1 MQGLAP
7 DYWERGKNELKQID
21 KNIKKIIDMY
31 EFPSLTTRENMFFTL
46 IRSIVGQQ
54 ISVKAADTIW
64 EKIVNEAKEIEP
76 EVIFSMD
83 ESIMRKCGLSKR
95 KVEYMK
101 AVSEKW
107 LNGYDKINWL
117 ELSDE
122 AVIERLVEIRGIG
135 RWTAEM
141 ILIFTLMRPDIF
153 PMGDIGAI
161 RALEKIYNKGQKM
174 NKQEIERIV
183 KKWIPWRTIATW
195 YLWRSI
201 DPVPVQY

>member
-1 MQGLAP
+1 MKELGP
-7 DYWERGKNELKQID
+7 DYWEKGKKELKKID
-21 KNIKKIIDMY
+21 KNIKKIIELY
-31 EFPSLTTRENMFFTL
+31 EFPSLTTREDMFYTL

-54 ISVKAADTIW
+54 ISVRAADTIW
-64 EKIVNEAKEIEP
+64 DKIVNEAKEIRP
-76 EVIFSMD
+76 EIIYSMD
-83 ESIMRKCGLSKR
+83 ENIMRDCGLSKR

-107 LNGYDKINWL
+107 LNGYDKINWY

-122 AVIERLVEIRGIG
+122 AVTEKLVEIRGIG
-135 RWTAEM
+135 KWTAEM

-161 RALEKIYNKGQKM
+161 RALEKIYNKGKKM
-174 NKQEIERIV
+174 NKEQIEEIV
-183 KKWIPWRTIATW
+183 KKWKPWRTIATW

>member
-1 MQGLAP
+1 MHELSP
-7 DYWERGKNELKQID
+7 DYWERGKKELKQID

-64 EKIVNEAKEIEP
+64 NKIVNEAKEIRP

-83 ESIMRKCGLSKR
+83 ESIMRGCGLSKR

-107 LNGYDKINWL
+107 LNGYDKINWH

-122 AVIERLVEIRGIG
+122 AVIERLVQIRGIG

-161 RALEKIYNKGQKM
+161 RALEKIYNKGEKM
-174 NKQEIERIV
+174 DKKEIESIV

>member
-1 MQGLAP
+1 MKELGP
-7 DYWERGKNELKQID
+7 DYWEKGKKELKKID
-21 KNIKKIIDMY
+21 KNIKKIIELY

-54 ISVKAADTIW
+54 ISVRAADTIW
-64 EKIVNEAKEIEP
+64 DKIVNEAKEIRP
-76 EVIFSMD
+76 EIIYSMD
-83 ESIMRKCGLSKR
+83 ENIMRDCGLSKR

-107 LNGYDKINWL
+107 LNGYDKINWH

-122 AVIERLVEIRGIG
+122 AVTEKLVEIRGIG
-135 RWTAEM
+135 KWTAEM

-174 NKQEIERIV
+174 NKEQIEEIV
-183 KKWIPWRTIATW
+183 KKWKPWRTIATW

>member
-1 MQGLAP
+1 MKELGP
-7 DYWERGKNELKQID
+7 DYWEKGKKELKKID
-21 KNIKKIIDMY
+21 KNIKKIIELY

-54 ISVKAADTIW
+54 ISVKAADTVW
-64 EKIVNEAKEIEP
+64 DKIVNEAKEIRP
-76 EVIFSMD
+76 EIIYSMD
-83 ESIMRKCGLSKR
+83 ENTMRDCGLSKR

-107 LNGYDKINWL
+107 LNGYDKINWH

-122 AVIERLVEIRGIG
+122 AVTEKLVEIRGIG
-135 RWTAEM
+135 KWTAEM

-174 NKQEIERIV
+174 NKEQIEEIV
-183 KKWIPWRTIATW
+183 KKWKPWRTIATW

>member
-1 MQGLAP
+1 MKELGP
-7 DYWERGKNELKQID
+7 DYWERGKKELKKID
-21 KNIKKIIDMY
+21 INIKKIIELY
-31 EFPSLTTRENMFFTL
+31 EFPSLTTKENMFFTL

-54 ISVKAADTIW
+54 ISVRAADTVW
-64 EKIVNEAKEIEP
+64 DKIVNEAKEIRP
-76 EVIFSMD
+76 EIIYSMD
-83 ESIMRKCGLSKR
+83 ENTMRDCGLSKR

-107 LNGYDKINWL
+107 LNGYDKINWH

-122 AVIERLVEIRGIG
+122 AVTEKLVEIRGIG
-135 RWTAEM
+135 KWTAEM

-174 NKQEIERIV
+174 NKEQIEKIV
-183 KKWIPWRTIATW
+183 KKWKPWRTIATW

>member
-1 MQGLAP
+1 LKELGP
-7 DYWERGKNELKQID
+7 DYWEKGKKELKKID
-21 KNIKKIIDMY
+21 KNIKKIIELY

-54 ISVKAADTIW
+54 ISVRAADTIW
-64 EKIVNEAKEIEP
+64 DKIVNEAKEIRP
-76 EVIFSMD
+76 EIIYSMD
-83 ESIMRKCGLSKR
+83 ENTMRDCGLSKR

-107 LNGYDKINWL
+107 LNDYDKINWH

-122 AVIERLVEIRGIG
+122 AVTEKLVEIRGIG
-135 RWTAEM
+135 KWTAEM

-174 NKQEIERIV
+174 NKEQIEEIV
-183 KKWIPWRTIATW
+183 KKWKPWRTIATW

>member
-1 MQGLAP
+1 LKELGP
-7 DYWERGKNELKQID
+7 DYWEKGKKELKKID
-21 KNIKKIIDMY
+21 KNIKKIIELY
-31 EFPSLTTRENMFFTL
+31 EFPSLTTRENMFYTL

-54 ISVKAADTIW
+54 ISVRAADTIW
-64 EKIVNEAKEIEP
+64 DKIVNEAKEIRP
-76 EVIFSMD
+76 EIIYSMD
-83 ESIMRKCGLSKR
+83 ENTMRDCGLSKR

-107 LNGYDKINWL
+107 LNGYDKINWH

-122 AVIERLVEIRGIG
+122 AVTEKLVEIRGIG
-135 RWTAEM
+135 KWTAEM

-174 NKQEIERIV
+174 NKEQIEEIV
-183 KKWIPWRTIATW
+183 KKWKPWRTIATW

>member
-1 MQGLAP
+1 MKELGP
-7 DYWERGKNELKQID
+7 DYWEKGKKELKKID
-21 KNIKKIIDMY
+21 KNIKKIIELY

-54 ISVKAADTIW
+54 ISVRAADTIW
-64 EKIVNEAKEIEP
+64 DKIVNEAKEIRP
-76 EVIFSMD
+76 EIIYSMD
-83 ESIMRKCGLSKR
+83 ENTMRDCGLSKR

-107 LNGYDKINWL
+107 LDGYDKINWHG
-117 ELSDE
+117 LSDE
-122 AVIERLVEIRGIG
+122 AVTEKLVEIRGIG
-135 RWTAEM
+135 KWTAEM

-174 NKQEIERIV
+174 NKEQIEEIV
-183 KKWIPWRTIATW
+183 KKWKPWRTIGTW

>member
-1 MQGLAP
+1 MKGLGP
-7 DYWERGKNELKQID
+7 DYWEKGKKELKKID
-21 KNIKKIIDMY
+21 KNIKKIIELY

-54 ISVKAADTIW
+54 ISVKAADTVW
-64 EKIVNEAKEIEP
+64 DKIVNEAKEIRP
-76 EVIFSMD
+76 EIIYSMD
-83 ESIMRKCGLSKR
+83 ENTMRDCGLSKR

-107 LNGYDKINWL
+107 LNGYDKINWH

-122 AVIERLVEIRGIG
+122 DVTEKLVEIRGIG
-135 RWTAEM
+135 KWTAEM

-174 NKQEIERIV
+174 NKEQIEEIV
-183 KKWIPWRTIATW
+183 KRWKPWRTIATW

>member
-1 MQGLAP
+1 MKELGP
-7 DYWERGKNELKQID
+7 DYWERGKKELKKID
-21 KNIKKIIDMY
+21 INIKKIIELY
-31 EFPSLTTRENMFFTL
+31 EFPSLTTKENMFFTL

-54 ISVKAADTIW
+54 ISVRAADTVW
-64 EKIVNEAKEIEP
+64 DKIVNEAKEIRP
-76 EVIFSMD
+76 EIIYSMD
-83 ESIMRKCGLSKR
+83 ENTMRNCGLSKR

-107 LNGYDKINWL
+107 LNGYDKINWH

-122 AVIERLVEIRGIG
+122 AVTEKLVEIRGIG
-135 RWTAEM
+135 KWTAEM

-174 NKQEIERIV
+174 NKEQIEEIV
-183 KKWIPWRTIATW
+183 KKWKPWRTIATW

>member
-1 MQGLAP
+1 MKELGP
-7 DYWERGKNELKQID
+7 DYWEKGKKELKKID
-21 KNIKKIIDMY
+21 KNIKKIIELY
-31 EFPSLTTRENMFFTL
+31 EFPSLTTRENMFYTL

-54 ISVKAADTIW
+54 ISVRAADTIW
-64 EKIVNEAKEIEP
+64 DKIVNEAKEIRP
-76 EVIFSMD
+76 EIIYSMD
-83 ESIMRKCGLSKR
+83 ENTMRDCGLSKR

-107 LNGYDKINWL
+107 LNGYDKINWH

-122 AVIERLVEIRGIG
+122 AITEKLVEIRGIG
-135 RWTAEM
+135 KWTAEM

-174 NKQEIERIV
+174 NKEQIEKIV
-183 KKWIPWRTIATW
+183 KKWKPWRTIATW

-201 DPVPVQY
+201 DPKPIQY

>member
-1 MQGLAP
+1 MKELGP
-7 DYWERGKNELKQID
+7 DYWEKGKKELKKID
-21 KNIKKIIDMY
+21 KNIKKIIELY

-54 ISVKAADTIW
+54 ISVRAADTVW
-64 EKIVNEAKEIEP
+64 DKIVNEAKEIRP
-76 EVIFSMD
+76 EIIYSMD
-83 ESIMRKCGLSKR
+83 ENTMRDCGLSKR

-107 LNGYDKINWL
+107 LNGYDKINWH

-122 AVIERLVEIRGIG
+122 AVTEKLVEIRGIG
-135 RWTAEM
+135 KWTAEM

-153 PMGDIGAI
+153 PIGDIGAI

-174 NKQEIERIV
+174 KKEQIEEIV
-183 KKWIPWRTIATW
+183 KKWKPWRTIATW

>member
-1 MQGLAP
+1 LKELSP
-7 DYWERGKNELKQID
+7 DYWEKGKKELKKID
-21 KNIKKIIDMY
+21 KNIKKIIELY

-54 ISVKAADTIW
+54 ISVRAADTIW
-64 EKIVNEAKEIEP
+64 DKIVNEAKEIRP
-76 EVIFSMD
+76 EIIYSMD
-83 ESIMRKCGLSKR
+83 ENTMRDCGLSKR

-107 LNGYDKINWL
+107 LNGYDKINWH

-122 AVIERLVEIRGIG
+122 DVTEKLVEIRGIG
-135 RWTAEM
+135 KWTAEM

-161 RALEKIYNKGQKM
+161 RAVEKIYNKGQKM
-174 NKQEIERIV
+174 NKEQIEEIV
-183 KKWIPWRTIATW
+183 KKWKPWRTIATW

>member
-1 MQGLAP
+1 MKELGP
-7 DYWERGKNELKQID
+7 DYWEKGKKELKKID
-21 KNIKKIIDMY
+21 KNIKKIIELY
-31 EFPSLTTRENMFFTL
+31 EFPSLTTRENMFYTL

-54 ISVKAADTIW
+54 ISVRAADTIW
-64 EKIVNEAKEIEP
+64 DKIVNEAKEIRP
-76 EVIFSMD
+76 EIIYSMD
-83 ESIMRKCGLSKR
+83 ENTMRNCGLSKR

-107 LNGYDKINWL
+107 LNGYDKINWH

-122 AVIERLVEIRGIG
+122 AVTEKLVEIRGIG
-135 RWTAEM
+135 KWTAEM

-174 NKQEIERIV
+174 KKEQIEEIV
-183 KKWIPWRTIATW
+183 KKWKPWRTIATW

>member
-1 MQGLAP
+1 MKELGP
-7 DYWERGKNELKQID
+7 DYWEKGKKELKKID
-21 KNIKKIIDMY
+21 KNIKKIIELY
-31 EFPSLTTRENMFFTL
+31 EFPSLTTRENMFYTL

-54 ISVKAADTIW
+54 ISVRAADTIW
-64 EKIVNEAKEIEP
+64 DKIVNEAKEIRP
-76 EVIFSMD
+76 EKIYSMD
-83 ESIMRKCGLSKR
+83 ENTMRNCGLSKR

-107 LNGYDKINWL
+107 LNGYDKINWH

-122 AVIERLVEIRGIG
+122 AVTEKLVEIRGIG
-135 RWTAEM
+135 EWTAEM

-174 NKQEIERIV
+174 NKEQIEEIV
-183 KKWIPWRTIATW
+183 KKWKPWRTIATW

>member
-1 MQGLAP
+1 
-7 DYWERGKNELKQID
+7 
-21 KNIKKIIDMY
+21 
-31 EFPSLTTRENMFFTL
+31 
-46 IRSIVGQQ
+46 
-54 ISVKAADTIW
+54 
-64 EKIVNEAKEIEP
+64 
-76 EVIFSMD
+76 
-83 ESIMRKCGLSKR
+83 
-95 KVEYMK
+95 MK

-107 LNGYDKINWL
+107 LNGYDKINWH

-122 AVIERLVEIRGIG
+122 AVTEKLVEIRGIG
-135 RWTAEM
+135 KWTAEM

-174 NKQEIERIV
+174 NKEQIEEIV
-183 KKWIPWRTIATW
+183 KKWKPWRTIATW

>member
-1 MQGLAP
+1 MKELGP
-7 DYWERGKNELKQID
+7 DYWEKGKKELKKID
-21 KNIKKIIDMY
+21 KNIKKIIELY

-54 ISVKAADTIW
+54 ISVKAADTVW
-64 EKIVNEAKEIEP
+64 DKIVNEAKEIRP
-76 EVIFSMD
+76 EIIYSMD
-83 ESIMRKCGLSKR
+83 ENTMRDCGLSKR

-107 LNGYDKINWL
+107 LNGYDKINWH

-122 AVIERLVEIRGIG
+122 AITEKLVEIRGIG
-135 RWTAEM
+135 KWTAEM

-174 NKQEIERIV
+174 NKEQIEEIV
-183 KKWIPWRTIATW
+183 KKWKHYHYQHYCQRH
-195 YLWRSI
+195 
-201 DPVPVQY
+201 

>member
-1 MQGLAP
+1 LKELGP
-7 DYWERGKNELKQID
+7 DYWERGKKELKKID
-21 KNIKKIIDMY
+21 INIKKIIELY

-54 ISVKAADTIW
+54 ISVRAADTVW
-64 EKIVNEAKEIEP
+64 DKIVNEAKEIRP
-76 EVIFSMD
+76 EIIYSMD
-83 ESIMRKCGLSKR
+83 ENTMRDCGLSKR

-107 LNGYDKINWL
+107 LNGYDKINWH

-122 AVIERLVEIRGIG
+122 AVTEKLVEIRGIG
-135 RWTAEM
+135 KWTAEM

-174 NKQEIERIV
+174 NKEQIEEIV
-183 KKWIPWRTIATW
+183 KKWKPWRTIATW

>member
-1 MQGLAP
+1 MKELGP
-7 DYWERGKNELKQID
+7 DYWEKGKKELKKID
-21 KNIKKIIDMY
+21 KNIKKIIELY
-31 EFPSLTTRENMFFTL
+31 EFPSLTTREDMFYTL

-54 ISVKAADTIW
+54 ISVRAADTIW
-64 EKIVNEAKEIEP
+64 DKIVNEAKEIRP
-76 EVIFSMD
+76 EIIYSMD
-83 ESIMRKCGLSKR
+83 ENTMRDCGLSKR

-107 LNGYDKINWL
+107 LNGYDKINWH

-122 AVIERLVEIRGIG
+122 AVTEKLVEIRGIG
-135 RWTAEM
+135 KWTAEM

-174 NKQEIERIV
+174 NKEQIEEIV
-183 KKWIPWRTIATW
+183 KKWKPWRTIATW

>member
-1 MQGLAP
+1 MKELGP
-7 DYWERGKNELKQID
+7 DYWEKGKKELKKID
-21 KNIKKIIDMY
+21 KNIKKIIELY
-31 EFPSLTTRENMFFTL
+31 EFPSLTTREDMFYTL

-54 ISVKAADTIW
+54 ISVRAADTIW
-64 EKIVNEAKEIEP
+64 DKIVNEAKEIRP
-76 EVIFSMD
+76 EIIYSMD
-83 ESIMRKCGLSKR
+83 ENTMRNCGLSKR

-107 LNGYDKINWL
+107 LNGYDKINWH

-122 AVIERLVEIRGIG
+122 AVTEKLVEIRGIG
-135 RWTAEM
+135 KWTAEM

-174 NKQEIERIV
+174 NKEQIEEIV
-183 KKWIPWRTIATW
+183 KKWKPWRTIATW

>member
-1 MQGLAP
+1 MKELGP
-7 DYWERGKNELKQID
+7 DYWEKGKKELKKID
-21 KNIKKIIDMY
+21 KNIKKIIELY
-31 EFPSLTTRENMFFTL
+31 EFPSLTTRENMFYTL

-54 ISVKAADTIW
+54 ISVRAADTIW
-64 EKIVNEAKEIEP
+64 DKIVNEAKEIRP
-76 EVIFSMD
+76 EIIYSMD
-83 ESIMRKCGLSKR
+83 ENTMRDCGLSKR

-107 LNGYDKINWL
+107 LNGYDKINWH

-122 AVIERLVEIRGIG
+122 AVTEKLVEIRGIG
-135 RWTAEM
+135 KWTAEM

-174 NKQEIERIV
+174 NKEQIEEIV
-183 KKWIPWRTIATW
+183 KKWKPWRTIATW

>member
-1 MQGLAP
+1 MKELGP
-7 DYWERGKNELKQID
+7 DYWEKGKKELKKID
-21 KNIKKIIDMY
+21 KNIKKIIELY

-54 ISVKAADTIW
+54 ISVKAADTVW
-64 EKIVNEAKEIEP
+64 DKIVNEAKEIRP
-76 EVIFSMD
+76 EIIYSMD
-83 ESIMRKCGLSKR
+83 ENTMRDCGLSKR

-107 LNGYDKINWL
+107 LNGYDKINWH

-122 AVIERLVEIRGIG
+122 AVTEKLVEIRGIG
-135 RWTAEM
+135 KWTAEM

-174 NKQEIERIV
+174 KKEQIEEIV
-183 KKWIPWRTIATW
+183 KKWKPWRTIATW